1 MSAHHWLGATDLN
14 NHRVAS
20 QANKN
25 YETAKRREIEISTCQ
40 SGLLVNSN
48 ICQSAPQISVAGV
61 GGNEMSGTFNPSSWI
76 KLSNKATTRTTTI
89 DKADEHLS
97 WAHRGKHLFEF
108 DSNVFAV
115 GSISF

>member
-25 YETAKRREIEISTCQ
+25 YETAKRREIKISTCQ

-48 ICQSAPQISVAGV
+48 ICQSAPQISVAG
-61 GGNEMSGTFNPSSWI
+61 
-76 KLSNKATTRTTTI
+76 LSNKATTRTTTI
-89 DKADEHLS
+89 DKADEHLL